1 MKGLVLT
8 FLFAKGYDA
17 PAHMTEE
24 LKNARKEAPRAIVL
38 AVYVG
43 AFTGFIVSF
52 LLSIELTE
60 NRLLTIMPLFP
71 NFRL

>member
-1 MKGLVLT
+1 MET
-8 FLFAKGYDA
+8 TGYDA

-43 AFTGFIVSF
+43 AFTGFIVSAIT
-52 LLSIELTE
+52 LD
-60 NRLLTIMPLFP
+60 
-71 NFRL
+71 